1 MWIPAV
7 DLRILSTAVVAGIAL
22 TVYAMIRE
30 FQQAA
35 DPVGRHLLS
44 HPPAGFGAAYGQ
56 PVY

>member
-1 MWIPAV
+1 
-7 DLRILSTAVVAGIAL
+7 VAGIAL
-22 TVYAMIRE
+22 TAYAMIRE

-44 HPPAGFGAAYGQ
+44 HPPASFGAGYGQ